1 MRRAAAEAMAETDPK
16 TVQDLT
22 AVVSAGGSGGARRPL
37 GRALEDPLASPR
49 PCALVLPLGPSAWIP
64 LDITCRVLP
73 ASAQLAVGSPVE
85 AEKRLCLFSGELLPP
100 APGLS
105 ALSEFPFSCVCVYT

>member
-22 AVVSAGGSGGARRPL
+22 AVVSAGGSSGARRPS
-37 GRALEDPLASPR
+37 GQALEEHLASPR
-49 PCALVLPLGPSAWIP
+49 PWALVLPLGPSAWIP
-64 LDITCRVLP
+64 LDITCGVLP
-73 ASAQLAVGSPVE
+73 ASAQLAVGFPVG
-85 AEKRLCLFSGELLPP
+85 AEKRLCLLNGKLLPP

-105 ALSEFPFSCVCVYT
+105 AL